1 MSNSTSVTATDAAFF
16 ALAHELYCSI
26 DVRSGKVRAWRG
38 SWTNSVGYAEAD
50 LLDSPIWSFFH
61 ADDVETVRTAFEMTA
76 EATER
81 SRFVGRIRTK
91 DGRYRIFEWT
101 AKSDGEE
108 GTVIAAA
115 RDVSEWHDLRQQAQG
130 HEELMG
136 QVARGA
142 PVVISVYDRDGII
155 LTHIGAGLE
164 KLGLGQ
170 NQLRGVSVFEAFKG
184 ADDALR
190 LITNALKGQQ
200 STNTQT
206 LGSTVWDNWFSPIR
220 NADGE
225 ITSAISI
232 STDVTERDRAR
243 RELEERLRFIEEQG
257 QAIRVMSTPIIEV
270 WQGVLVVPVVGR
282 LDAERAADMMERL
295 LAVVIERGATS
306 TILDLTAVEDLD
318 TTTAEHLLRTIQALS
333 LLGTQGLLSGIRPSV
348 ARALIELGIDLG
360 KVRSLSSLHAA
371 LRLCMGNVSGSK
383 SRQ

>member
-1 MSNSTSVTATDAAFF
+1 MSNATAGDAAFF
-16 ALAHELYCSI
+16 DLSCELYCSL
-26 DVRSGKVRAWRG
+26 DVRTGKLSLLRG
-38 SWTNSVGYAEAD
+38 SWTNSLGHAEAD
-50 LLDSPIWSFFH
+50 LLDTPIWSFFH

-76 EATER
+76 EASER
-81 SRFVGRIRTK
+81 SRFVGRLRTK
-91 DGRYRIFEWT
+91 DGTFRMFEWT

-115 RDVSEWHDLRQQAQG
+115 RDVSELRDLLQRAQRQ
-130 HEELMG
+130 EELMG

-142 PVVISVYDRDGII
+142 PVVISVYDREGII
-155 LTHIGAGLE
+155 LTQIGAGLD

-170 NQLRGVSVFEAFKG
+170 NQLQGVSVFDAFKG

-190 LITNALKGQQ
+190 HITNALKGQQ
-200 STNTQT
+200 STNTQN
-206 LGSTVWDNWFSPIR
+206 LGATVWDNWFSPIR
-220 NADGE
+220 NVDGE
-225 ITSAISI
+225 VTSAISI
-232 STDVTERDRAR
+232 STDVTERDLAR

-295 LAVVIERGATS
+295 LAVVVERGATH

-318 TTTAEHLLRTIQALS
+318 TTTAEHLLRMIQALS

-371 LRLCMGNVSGSK
+371 LRLCMGNVSRRK